1 MLINSFGIYLEA
13 FFEECDT
20 LESKLLA
27 IAAEFSLRFRIDRT
41 MPPILINP
49 YKVGP
54 PVAGG
59 DFYGRSKLLV
69 RVYQALQQSNVVL
82 LQGQRRIGK
91 TSFLKHLAAYVDTLP
106 LSSGAIALVPVLFD
120 IQRYVQ
126 DTLPQFQ
133 RHLAEAMRSAV
144 VNFTPDRSVELT
156 VPGLAEWEADH
167 TLFRDRWLPL
177 VYEQLGERAIVF
189 LVDEFDNLEGEAV
202 SLAMQTLIPFLGQ
215 LVTGELALKWVLT
228 LGRHSGKL
236 PIQYEP
242 IVSVG
247 KQFHISFLSPSEV
260 QQLLTKPVAETLTY
274 EDEAIDRICQLTGG
288 QPHLTQAIGS
298 ELWQSVVLDQE
309 RDRVTVAEVDGVIPG
324 VLETY
329 SSSIASIVRV
339 PPVEERVLAAVAQ
352 LTGVGKA
359 TDRDAVIRL
368 LIENRVQISSD
379 ELRTA
384 IDSLIQWELLK
395 GSTQEVRVPVEL
407 ERLWVIQNLSVEPT
421 REETLDI
428 QSALAE
434 SRFEFAEK
442 ARRSGHYDLAFKD
455 YQETLK
461 YLPNHVGSLRGL
473 AELGRLCDDFKQRI
487 TALEALCQFDRGVAN
502 ELMTVRAEYAQNL
515 EQSNHFFEAADQYRA
530 LLKVQ
535 NHESFL
541 MGFRRN
547 LVNSLQKDLRDSED
561 SLKKM
566 FVAKSYQRDDL
577 LRLKEKFSRIK
588 QTIQGVL
595 SQSAR
600 AEHKYLSNI
609 FDEAE
614 RLENMIEQAIYVF
627 EKRRD
632 LDYELRFIKIG
643 LGRNLK
649 KADMLLVEL
658 TSSDFEL
665 SEEEVK
671 AVETIS
677 ENNFRLIAEYEEAIG
692 VFEKHW
698 SSYSYRPS
706 SSLSMVEID
715 RAKREIKD
723 GLAVEFDSPANHSFK
738 SRLLQL
744 ERREWIIR
752 KRVQLVEAKKINDR
766 RQVSA
771 VLLELKE
778 HNVKLETGEKSI
790 LKSEIDSMFNI
801 LSLITSY
808 AFTLTLLF
816 SLSPETAYFL
826 LIITFMLLSILI
838 FCLPSVQHTRP
849 GVFIARQIDRF
860 FTIIFASM
868 SLILKGVKV
877 ALTPIFVILKP
888 ILLRLNELAPQLGEL
903 ILKLRI
909 SIGNRK

>member
-1 MLINSFGIYLEA
+1 
-13 FFEECDT
+13 
-20 LESKLLA
+20 
-27 IAAEFSLRFRIDRT
+27 

-49 YKVGP
+49 YRVGP

-59 DFYGRSKLLV
+59 DFYGRSKLLE

-133 RHLAEAMRSAV
+133 RHLAEAMRLAV
-144 VNFTPDRSVELT
+144 VNFTPDRPIELT

-215 LVTGELALKWVLT
+215 LVSGELALKWVLT

-274 EDEAIDRICQLTGG
+274 EDGAIDRICQLTGG

-309 RDRVTVAEVDGVIPG
+309 RNRVTVAEVDGVIPG

-395 GSTQEVRVPVEL
+395 GSIQEVRVTVEL

-434 SRFEFAEK
+434 SRFEFAET
-442 ARRSGHYDLAFKD
+442 ARKSGHYDLAFKD
-455 YQETLK
+455 YQESLK
-461 YLPNHVGSLRGL
+461 YMPNHVGSLRGL

-502 ELMTVRAEYAQNL
+502 ELTTVRAKYAQNL
-515 EQSNHFFEAADQYRA
+515 ERSNHFFEAADQYRA

-547 LVNSLQKDLRDSED
+547 LVNSLQRDLRDSED
-561 SLKKM
+561 SLRKM
-566 FVAKSYQRDDL
+566 FIAKSHQRDDL
-577 LRLKEKFSRIK
+577 LRLKERVFKIK
-588 QTIQGVL
+588 QTIQDDL
-595 SQSAR
+595 SQLFR
-600 AEHKYLSNI
+600 PKHKDLSNI

-614 RLENMIEQAIYVF
+614 CLENRIEQAIHAA

-632 LDYELRFIKIG
+632 LDFELNFIKIG
-643 LGRNLK
+643 LGRNMK
-649 KADMLLVEL
+649 KVDMLLEEL
-658 TSSDFEL
+658 RSSGFEL
-665 SEEEVK
+665 SKEEAE
-671 AVETIS
+671 ALETIF
-677 ENNFRLIAEYEEAIG
+677 ENNVRLITKYEEAIG
-692 VFEKHW
+692 VFEKQW
-698 SSYSYRPS
+698 ISYSYRPS
-706 SSLSMVEID
+706 SSLSILEID
-715 RAKREIKD
+715 MAKQEIKD
-723 GLAVEFDSPANHSFK
+723 CLAVLFDSPKNYGFK
-738 SRLLQL
+738 LRLLRL

-771 VLLELKE
+771 ILLELKE
-778 HNVKLETGEKSI
+778 NNVELQTGEKSI
-790 LKSEIDSMFNI
+790 LKSEIDSAFYALLLVISYSFMLVLALLLAPNI
-801 LSLITSY
+801 S
-808 AFTLTLLF
+808 
-816 SLSPETAYFL
+816 YFL
-826 LIITFMLLSILI
+826 MLIIFISVSILI
-838 FCLPSVQHTRP
+838 FYMSSIQHTRS
-849 GVFIARQIDRF
+849 GVLIARQIDRF
-860 FTIIFASM
+860 FDRLFTIVFASM

-877 ALTPIFVILKP
+877 ALTPIYVILRP